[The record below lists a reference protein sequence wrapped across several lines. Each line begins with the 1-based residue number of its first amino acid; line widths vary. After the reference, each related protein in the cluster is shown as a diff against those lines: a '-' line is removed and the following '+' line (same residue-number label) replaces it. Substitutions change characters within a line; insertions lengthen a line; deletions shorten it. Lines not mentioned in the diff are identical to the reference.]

1 MERIKSIEQ
10 LQAIEASLA
19 AARKSDRPVVTVC
32 GGIGCTANGCQKLV
46 AEFKKLISEKNLG
59 DKVELLVTG
68 CLGFCEMGPVV
79 VVYPQKTF
87 YKKVQVADAA
97 EILDSAVSGK
107 AVERLLY
114 TDAEGK
120 KIEKEDDIPFYKNQN
135 RKLTGILGVIDP
147 ESIESYLAAGG
158 YQALAK
164 VLSGMKPE
172 DVINDIIK
180 SGLRGRGGGGFPT
193 GKKWES
199 CRKAA
204 DKLGASKRYVIC
216 NADEGDPGAFMDEAV
231 LQGNPHTVIEG
242 MLIGA
247 FAIGSDEGI
256 VYVRNEYPLAIKS
269 LSAALEEAREAGLL
283 GKNILGTDFS
293 FDIRI
298 NRGGG
303 AFVCGE
309 SSALIASIEG
319 FVGEPRA
326 KHIHM
331 AESGLNDKPTVL
343 NNVETWANVPL
354 IIKEGVSA
362 FTAIGTGD
370 VSENPWN
377 GSKGTKIF
385 SLAGKV
391 NNTGLVEVPMGA
403 TLRDIIFGV
412 GGGIKNG
419 KKFKAVQTGGPSG
432 GCIPEKFL
440 DMPVDFDELSKVGSM
455 MGSGGMVVLDEDSC
469 MVDFAKYFV
478 EFLCEES
485 CGKCTTCREG
495 LRRLK
500 EILTRITEGKGRA
513 DDLDLIEDVC
523 ETLSQGS
530 LCALGGSAAN
540 PVLSTLRHFREEY
553 EAHIF
558 QKKCPGKVCKSLI
571 KFSIND
577 NCTGCTVCAKNCPQ
591 GCISGARK
599 EKHVIDSAKCI
610 KCGVCKEVCKFGAV
624 TVE

>member
-1 MERIKSIEQ
+1 MERIKSVDQLKDIEKK
-10 LQAIEASLA
+10 LA
-19 AARKSDRPVVTVC
+19 GARNADHPVVVVC
-32 GGIGCTANGCQKLV
+32 GGIGCTASGCQKVV
-46 AEFKKLISEKNLG
+46 AEFKKLIAEKNVA
-59 DKVELLVTG
+59 DKFELRVTG
-68 CLGFCEMGPVV
+68 CLGFCEMGPIV
-79 VVYPQKTF
+79 VVYPSKTF
-87 YKKVQVADAA
+87 YKKVKVADVADIIDGVVNNKVVDRLLYSGA
-97 EILDSAVSGK
+97 DTNGK
-107 AVERLLY
+107 AVACQDE
-114 TDAEGK
+114 
-120 KIEKEDDIPFYKNQN
+120 IPFYKNQN
-135 RKLTGILGVIDP
+135 RQLIGGLDAIDP
-147 ESIESYLAAGG
+147 ECIESYLASGG

-164 VLSGMKPE
+164 VLSGVKPE
-172 DVINDIIK
+172 DVIKDIID
-180 SGLRGRGGGGFPT
+180 SGLRGRGGGGYPT

-199 CRKAA
+199 CRAA
-204 DKLGASKRYVIC
+204 AEKNGVAKRYVIC

-242 MLIGA
+242 MAIA
-247 FAIGSDEGI
+247 AYAIGSDEGI

-269 LSAALEEAREAGLL
+269 LSAALDQAREAGLL
-283 GKNILGTDFS
+283 GQNILGTNFS

-319 FVGEPRA
+319 NVGEPRA

-331 AESGLNDKPTVL
+331 VESGLNNKPTVL
-343 NNVETWANVPL
+343 NNVETWANVP
-354 IIKEGVSA
+354 IVINKGAKEFA
-362 FTAIGTGD
+362 KLGT
-370 VSENPWN
+370 E

-391 NNTGLVEVPMGA
+391 NNTGLVEVAMGA
-403 TLRDIIFGV
+403 TLRDIIYGV
-412 GGGIKNG
+412 GGGIKGG

-432 GCIPEKFL
+432 GCIPEKYL
-440 DMPVDFDELSKVGSM
+440 DMPVDFDELKKVGSM

-469 MVDFAKYFV
+469 MVDFARYFV

-500 EILTRITEGKGRA
+500 EILTRICEGKGQVG
-513 DDLDLIEDVC
+513 DIDLIKDIC

-540 PVLSTLRHFREEY
+540 PVLSTLEHFREEY

-558 QKKCPGKVCKSLI
+558 QKKCPGHVCKNLI
-571 KFSIND
+571 NFSIND
-577 NCTGCTVCAKNCPQ
+577 NCIGCGLCAKNCPQ
-591 GCISGARK
+591 GCISGEMKKKFTLDAT
-599 EKHVIDSAKCI
+599 KCI
-610 KCGVCKEVCKFGAV
+610 KCGVCKEVCNKGAV